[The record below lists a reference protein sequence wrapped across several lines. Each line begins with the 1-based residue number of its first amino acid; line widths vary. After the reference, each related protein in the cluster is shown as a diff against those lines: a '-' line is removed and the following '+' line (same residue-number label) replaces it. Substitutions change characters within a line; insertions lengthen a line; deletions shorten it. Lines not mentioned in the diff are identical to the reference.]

1 MDGWEAWQRQTADG
15 AVESEQRVALA
26 APVVE
31 FSVQGAAQ
39 LGHAY
44 WSEVRRLTW
53 NLVRPREGADT
64 LELRLLGSGPALL
77 CFGGPTVEATETLA
91 SCSYSIQGGLLA
103 RRPAG
108 EISFAQLGGPAPLV
122 RSTVRGFVPRLPLH
136 NQLQSRLHLAI
147 SRRYFAR
154 LISEARR

>member
-1 MDGWEAWQRQTADG
+1 MDGWEAWQRQSADG
-15 AVESEQRVALA
+15 AVESEQRLALA

-31 FSVQGAAQ
+31 FSVAGAEH
-39 LGHAY
+39 LGRAY
-44 WSEVRRLTW
+44 WSEVQRLTW
-53 NLVRPREGADT
+53 RLVQVREGTDW
-64 LELRLLGSGPALL
+64 LELRLIGNGPALL
-77 CFGGPTVEATETLA
+77 RFGGPIVEASEDLA
-91 SCSYSIQGGLLA
+91 SCTYSIQGGLLA

-108 EISFAQLGGPAPLV
+108 EISLAQVGGPAPMI